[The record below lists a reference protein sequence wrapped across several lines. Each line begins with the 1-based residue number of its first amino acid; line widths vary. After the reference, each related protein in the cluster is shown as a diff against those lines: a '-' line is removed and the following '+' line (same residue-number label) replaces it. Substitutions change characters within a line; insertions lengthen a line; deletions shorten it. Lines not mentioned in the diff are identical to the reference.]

1 MASIIE
7 HNNNSDELLPL
18 DDSDFSK
25 KTFWN
30 DFFVK
35 RNEKAFE
42 WYGQWSDIKGIV
54 ESYCPPEKENSIF
67 KTGPTKMCIFSGTT
81 YESRSI
87 EKVEHN
93 IRRAQIR
100 E

>member
-42 WYGQWSDIKGIV
+42 WYGQLVVVIQVLVKKCLMMAMEQYAV
-54 ESYCPPEKENSIF
+54 
-67 KTGPTKMCIFSGTT
+67 
-81 YESRSI
+81 
-87 EKVEHN
+87 
-93 IRRAQIR
+93 
-100 E
+100 